1 MTTLKSYFTEKSQ
14 MFKGFFLLLKVF
26 YVGSALMLIKLCVE
40 MAQVM
45 LEYKSF
51 ELSQMTMMIPTLII
65 LGAQFIATIYADKA
79 IREDNPLGLV
89 IGLILSLL
97 MTFSFFFP
105 VGLFG
110 FFALLNRDFR
120 NDYLVS
126 DRPLWLSSLYE
137 QLDQWTSP
145 KRA

>member
-1 MTTLKSYFTEKSQ
+1 MQTLKSYFTEKSQ

-26 YVGSALMLIKLCVE
+26 YVGSAVIMFQLCFE
-40 MAQVM
+40 M
-45 LEYKSF
+45 SF
-51 ELSQMTMMIPTLII
+51 DTSSMTMMIPALII
-65 LGAQFIATIYADKA
+65 LGAQFVAAIYADKA
-79 IREDNPLGLV
+79 IREDNAIGLV

-105 VGLFG
+105 IGLFG

-137 QLDQWTSP
+137 QLDRWTSP
-145 KRA
+145 KQA